1 MSGGEFLVLNPNTSG
16 WMTARVVERLQTL
29 LGADAVL
36 HGWTAAAGPAVID
49 DDYSFAQGAAA
60 LQPLA
65 RAALDRHRQASAL
78 LLACF
83 GDPGLETLR
92 EAAAGVPVVG
102 LAECAMRQTAA
113 EQGAFAVLT
122 CGPDWVPLLTQ
133 RAAQFGL
140 ADALAGVWALPVNGA
155 EFAREPLRWRAAL
168 TDAAEQARQRGA
180 RAVILGGAAFAGFED
195 LIDTALPRIDALQC
209 AARALR
215 LKLPHNAATR
225 PAP

>member
-1 MSGGEFLVLNPNTSG
+1 MSSGEFLVLNPNTSA
-16 WMTARVVERLQTL
+16 WMTQRVVECLRSL
-29 LGADAVL
+29 LGADASVQ
-36 HGWTAAAGPAVID
+36 GWTAAEGPVVID
-49 DDYSFAQGAAA
+49 DAESFAQGAAA

-65 RAALDRHRQASAL
+65 RTALERHPNASAV

-83 GDPGLETLR
+83 GDPGLEALR

-102 LAECAMRQTAA
+102 LAECAMRQAA
-113 EQGAFAVLT
+113 HEHGAFAVLT
-122 CGPDWVPLLTQ
+122 CGPAWVPLLTQ

-140 ADALAGVWALPVNGA
+140 ADALVGVWALPVNGA

-168 TDAAEQARQRGA
+168 ADAAEQARQQGA
-180 RAVILGGAAFAGFED
+180 RALILGGAVFAGFED
-195 LIDTALPRIDALQC
+195 LIDSALPRIDALQC

-215 LKLPHNAATR
+215 LKLPGIAATP

>member
-1 MSGGEFLVLNPNTSG
+1 MNSGEVLVLNPNTSA
-16 WMTARVVERLQTL
+16 WMTARVAERLRQL
-29 LGADAVL
+29 LGAGVAV
-36 HGWTAAAGPAVID
+36 HGWTATEGPAVID
-49 DDYSFAQGAAA
+49 DADSFAQGAAA
-60 LQPLA
+60 LEPLA
-65 RAALDRHRQASAL
+65 RAALARHPTAGAL

-83 GDPGLETLR
+83 GDPGLEALR
-92 EAAAGVPVVG
+92 QSAGMPVVG
-102 LAECAMRQTAA
+102 LAECAMRQAAA

-122 CGPDWVPLLTQ
+122 CGPAWVPLLTQ

-140 ADALAGVWALPVNGA
+140 ADALVGVWALPVNGA

-168 TDAAEQARQRGA
+168 ADAAEQARQQGA
-180 RAVILGGAAFAGFED
+180 RALILGGAVFAGFED

-215 LKLPHNAATR
+215 LKLPGIAATR